1 MLVRLF
7 DIKIS
12 FTIFIIIPF
21 LNSTIF
27 IIVPFLDSIGQGQL

>member
-7 DIKIS
+7 NVKIS
-12 FTIFIIIPF
+12 FTI
-21 LNSTIF
+21 S

>member
-7 DIKIS
+7 NVKTS
-12 FTIFIIIPF
+12 FM
-21 LNSTIF
+21 IF